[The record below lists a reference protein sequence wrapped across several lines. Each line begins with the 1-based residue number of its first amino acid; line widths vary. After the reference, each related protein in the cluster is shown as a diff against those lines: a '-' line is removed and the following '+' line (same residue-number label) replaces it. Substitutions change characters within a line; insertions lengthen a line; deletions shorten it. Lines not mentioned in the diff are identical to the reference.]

1 MLATAPT
8 PLHDATPLHDPS
20 PAAAVVSKAAARA
33 AAILGLNNATLARV
47 LGVSAASVTRLQA
60 GSYTLAP
67 DGKPYE
73 LALLLIRL
81 FRGLD
86 ALMAGEAPAMQ
97 SWMRTP
103 NLALGGT
110 PQQRIVSV
118 AGLVEAVEYVDSARA
133 RL

>member
-1 MLATAPT
+1 MLAPSPT
-8 PLHDATPLHDPS
+8 PRLAEQS
-20 PAAAVVSKAAARA
+20 PPVAAVVSKAAVRA
-33 AAILGLNNATLARV
+33 AAVLGLTNATLARV
-47 LGVSAASVTRLQA
+47 LGVSGATVSRLQA
-60 GSYTLAP
+60 GSYRLTV

-86 ALMAGEAPAMQ
+86 ALLAGEPPAIR

-110 PQQRIVSV
+110 PLDRIVSV
-118 AGLVEAVEYVDSARA
+118 AGLVEAVDYVDGARA